1 MLSGAAAAGGIAL
14 INALGNLGGFVGP
27 FFVGWIKDVTGAFAG
42 GLYGLAGFMILSGM
56 IVLILGHDT
65 RLEKTPVPVHEVP

>member
-1 MLSGAAAAGGIAL
+1 VSGAAAAGGIAL

-65 RLEKTPVPVHEVP
+65 RLEKTPVPVHEAP